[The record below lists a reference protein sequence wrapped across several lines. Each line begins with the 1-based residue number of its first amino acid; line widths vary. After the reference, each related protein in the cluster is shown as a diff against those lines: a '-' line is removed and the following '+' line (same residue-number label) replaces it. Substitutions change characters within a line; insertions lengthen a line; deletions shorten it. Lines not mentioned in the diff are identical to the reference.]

1 MDGLY
6 FDSMK
11 LHLDKPLAFF
21 DLETTGTNIF
31 NDRIVEIAIVK
42 INPDG
47 TEETYHSRVNPEM
60 EIPYESS
67 AIHGIFEKDINDKP
81 RFAAIANDIIEFL
94 KNTDLSGY
102 NALRFDIPVLLE
114 EFLRCGI
121 DFNMDN
127 RRFVDVQV
135 IFHRMEERTLK
146 AAYRFY
152 CNKELTNAHSAL
164 ADTQATAE
172 ILASQIER
180 YPQLI
185 NSVDFLHEFT
195 NIRKNAD
202 WEGKFTMDS
211 QGNPVFGFGKHKGKT
226 VKQTFID
233 EPGYY
238 KWMMEKDFLLSTK
251 NMVTKIHKELNKRV
265 I

>member
-1 MDGLY
+1 
-6 FDSMK
+6 MK
-11 LHLDKPLAFF
+11 LHLDKSLAFF

-31 NDRIVEIAIVK
+31 KDRIVEIAILK
-42 INPDG
+42 LNPDG
-47 TEETYHSRVNPEM
+47 TEETFHSRVNPEM
-60 EIPYESS
+60 KIPYESS
-67 AIHGIFEKDINDKP
+67 AIHGIFEKDLVEAP
-81 RFAAIANDIIEFL
+81 TFSAIAGHVVEFL
-94 KNTDLSGY
+94 KNADLAGY

-114 EFLRCGI
+114 EFLRSGI
-121 DFNMDN
+121 DFNLDA

-152 CNKELTNAHSAL
+152 CGKELTDAHSAL
-164 ADTQATAE
+164 ADTRATAE
-172 ILASQIER
+172 VLVAQMDK
-180 YPQLI
+180 YPELI

-202 WEGKFTMDS
+202 WEGKFSIDA

-226 VKQTFID
+226 VQQAFIE
-233 EPGYY
+233 EPAYY

-251 NMVTKIHKELNKRV
+251 NMVTKIHKQLNKRIV
-265 I
+265 

>member
-1 MDGLY
+1 M
-6 FDSMK
+6 
-11 LHLDKPLAFF
+11 
-21 DLETTGTNIF
+21 
-31 NDRIVEIAIVK
+31 
-42 INPDG
+42 NPDG
-47 TEETYHSRVNPEM
+47 TKETFHSYVNPEM

-67 AIHGIFEKDINDKP
+67 AIHGIFEKDIADKP
-81 RFAAIANDIIEFL
+81 KFGELAADITAFL
-94 KNTDLSGY
+94 KGCDLSGY

-121 DFNMDN
+121 DFDMDK

-146 AAYRFY
+146 AAYMFY
-152 CNKELTNAHSAL
+152 CNKDLSNAHSAL
-164 ADTQATAE
+164 ADTEATAE
-172 ILASQIER
+172 VLEAQIDR

-185 NSVDFLHEFT
+185 NSIDFLHEFT

-202 WEGKFTMDS
+202 WEGKFTLDK
-211 QGNPVFGFGKHKGKT
+211 QGNPVFSFGKHKGKT
-226 VKQTFID
+226 VQQAFID

-251 NMVTKIHKELNKRV
+251 NMITKIHKELNKPV
-265 I
+265 L

>member
-1 MDGLY
+1 
-6 FDSMK
+6 MK

-31 NDRIVEIAIVK
+31 KDRIVEIAILK
-42 INPDG
+42 MNPDG
-47 TEETYHSRVNPEM
+47 TKETFHSYVNPEM

-67 AIHGIFEKDINDKP
+67 AIHGIFEKDIADKP
-81 RFAAIANDIIEFL
+81 KFGELAADITAFL
-94 KNTDLSGY
+94 KGCDLSGY

-121 DFNMDN
+121 DFDMDK

-146 AAYRFY
+146 AAYMFY
-152 CNKELTNAHSAL
+152 CNKDLSNAHSAL
-164 ADTQATAE
+164 ADTEATAE
-172 ILASQIER
+172 VLEAQIDR

-185 NSVDFLHEFT
+185 NSIDFLHEFT

-202 WEGKFTMDS
+202 WEGKFTLDK
-211 QGNPVFGFGKHKGKT
+211 QGNPVFSFGKHKGKT
-226 VKQTFID
+226 VQQAFID

-251 NMVTKIHKELNKRV
+251 NMITKIHKELNKPV
-265 I
+265 L

>member
-1 MDGLY
+1 
-6 FDSMK
+6 MK

-31 NDRIVEIAIVK
+31 RDRIVEIAILK
-42 INPDG
+42 MNPDG
-47 TEETYHSRVNPEM
+47 TEETFHSRVNPEV
-60 EIPYESS
+60 EIPYEAS
-67 AIHGIFEKDINDKP
+67 AVHGIFAKDLEDKP
-81 RFAAIANDIIEFL
+81 RFAELASQIIEFL
-94 KNTDLSGY
+94 KDADLSGY

-121 DFNMDN
+121 DFDMNK

-146 AAYRFY
+146 AAYRFF
-152 CNKELTNAHSAL
+152 CGKELTDAHSAL
-164 ADTQATAE
+164 ADTKATAE
-172 ILASQIER
+172 VLEAQIER

-185 NSVDFLHEFT
+185 NSIDFLHEFT

-202 WEGKFTMDS
+202 WEGKFTLDS
-211 QGNPVFGFGKHKGKT
+211 QGNPVFTFGKHKGKT
-226 VKQTFID
+226 VQQAFIE

-238 KWMMEKDFLLSTK
+238 RWMMERDFLLSTK
-251 NMVTKIHKELNKRV
+251 AMITKIHKKLNEPLM
-265 I
+265 

>member
-1 MDGLY
+1 
-6 FDSMK
+6 MK

-31 NDRIVEIAIVK
+31 KDRIVEIAIHK

-47 TEETYHSRVNPEM
+47 TEETFHSRVNPEM

-67 AIHGIFEKDINDKP
+67 AVHGIFKKDIEDKP
-81 RFAAIANDIIEFL
+81 FFASIANDVIEFL
-94 KNTDLSGY
+94 KNADLSGY

-114 EFLRCGI
+114 EFHRCGI
-121 DFNMDN
+121 EFNMEN

-135 IFHRMEERTLK
+135 IFHKMEERTLK

-152 CNKELTNAHSAL
+152 CNKELTDAHSAL
-164 ADTQATAE
+164 ADAQATAE
-172 ILASQIER
+172 VLQSQLEK

-202 WEGKFTMDS
+202 WEGKFTLDN

-226 VKQTFID
+226 VQQAFID
-233 EPGYY
+233 EPAYY
-238 KWMMEKDFLLSTK
+238 RWMMEKDFLLSTK
-251 NMVTKIHKELNKRV
+251 HMVTKIHKELNRRV

>member
-1 MDGLY
+1 M
-6 FDSMK
+6 
-11 LHLDKPLAFF
+11 
-21 DLETTGTNIF
+21 
-31 NDRIVEIAIVK
+31 
-42 INPDG
+42 NPDG
-47 TEETYHSRVNPEM
+47 TKETFHSYVNPEM

-67 AIHGIFEKDINDKP
+67 AIHGIFEKDIADKP
-81 RFAAIANDIIEFL
+81 KFGELAADITAFL
-94 KNTDLSGY
+94 KGCDLSGY

-121 DFNMDN
+121 DFDMDK

-146 AAYRFY
+146 AAYMFY
-152 CNKELTNAHSAL
+152 CNKDLSNAHSAL
-164 ADTQATAE
+164 ADTEATAE
-172 ILASQIER
+172 VLQAQIDR

-185 NSVDFLHEFT
+185 NSIDFLHEFT

-202 WEGKFTMDS
+202 WEGKFTLDK
-211 QGNPVFGFGKHKGKT
+211 QGNPVFSFGKHKGKT
-226 VKQTFID
+226 VQQAFID

-251 NMVTKIHKELNKRV
+251 NMITKIHKELNKPV
-265 I
+265 L